1 MQKMVIAVLLVVL
14 VCGMATV
21 ANAQTKEPRF
31 QPLTREQMTDAQKR
45 VYDSIS
51 SGPRGAVRGP
61 SGPDGA
67 AVIQAGVDGS
77 GPETRRVSAV

>member
-61 SGPDGA
+61 RGPGWITA
-67 AVIQAGVDGS
+67 ARGGRGYPARS
-77 GPETRRVSAV
+77 